1 MMCIIF
7 LYDCFRALLTPNVSV
22 VSLVVVYAC
31 VRMSATLAER
41 CSSTLLLLILQSCNS
56 VISTHGRRELMR
68 QEAFVTVVDAKTT
81 TTTMSRIHKRKKKLK
96 RCCHHCYSRQN
107 SFRTSPESP
116 SESMISHHRRRFIF
130 NWRRWWWCLCV
141 LNRPWS
147 GVAIVNPRLCEHA
160 FHQDD
165 VKILQFIFRY
175 TFMDNNILDAHHVW
189 KLPII

>member
-116 SESMISHHRRRFIF
+116 SESNDKPPSTKVYFQLASMVMVFVCPQSALVRGRDRQSSTLRARLPPGWCKNSTIHISIYIY
-130 NWRRWWWCLCV
+130 
-141 LNRPWS
+141 
-147 GVAIVNPRLCEHA
+147 G
-160 FHQDD
+160 
-165 VKILQFIFRY
+165 
-175 TFMDNNILDAHHVW
+175 
-189 KLPII
+189 